1 MRMMNL
7 YLHARLL
14 CDIISNNILW
24 LIVFIS
30 ARKKCVEI
38 ALSLCKSLQVRSKII
53 HQILI
58 TQTFGCNALWN
69 WWNVELMMRCRQ
81 SREVTPTKS
90 VPMFALL
97 FAVIEIYPEL
107 SIFFF
112 WTIFTNEYCGRMS
125 NFRTSNTFEWFDWF
139 WSFSYHIWD

>member
-1 MRMMNL
+1 MNL

-112 WTIFTNEYCGRMS
+112 WPKSYTYLLL
-125 NFRTSNTFEWFDWF
+125 WV
-139 WSFSYHIWD
+139 YHISAGDTPKTSVVQLK